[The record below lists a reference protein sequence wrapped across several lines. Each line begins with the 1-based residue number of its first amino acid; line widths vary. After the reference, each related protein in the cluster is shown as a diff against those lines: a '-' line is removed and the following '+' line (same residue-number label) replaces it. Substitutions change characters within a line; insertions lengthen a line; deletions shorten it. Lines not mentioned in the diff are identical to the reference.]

1 MQHRS
6 DKPLDLGGLAP
17 HATVL
22 ASALASVATD
32 IALVINNDGIIQN
45 VSTAHSELSK
55 SAHAWVG
62 QHWGDTV
69 SQESRRKIEQMLDE
83 AGAAGVTRKREVNLA
98 TETGT
103 GLPMAYTA
111 IRLGDD
117 GPLIAVGRDLG
128 AIAAIQQR
136 FVQSQQDME
145 QTYWKKRQA
154 ESRYRLL
161 FQVATDAVLVIDALT
176 LNIVEA
182 NEAAARLF
190 HTPAST
196 LVGRSADLGID
207 AGSRPVFNELL
218 VTARTT
224 GQPAEVRAR
233 VAISLGLIS
242 VAATPFRADTSLL
255 LMVRARAVDLAHP
268 AQPATHQQTD
278 FVDHTAEAVVVTDSS
293 GTILMGNPA
302 FTRMCERTGE
312 TQIKGRRIGE
322 ALASLAPLMPD
333 LLAEVRRRGLAGP
346 LHACLGD
353 GPLPAVEIDIVA
365 TLLEEGDQECIGFTL
380 RPREARPLP
389 MQVSLDEL
397 VQAFTQ
403 LTSQLGS
410 LPLADLMMEATLLAE
425 RHLVKCALEHANG
438 NRAIASEVLG
448 IGVNDLGQRIRE
460 LDLMPSD
467 RGGGKLTPPLLN

>member
-1 MQHRS
+1 MKHRP

-17 HATVL
+17 HATEL

-32 IALVINNDGIIQN
+32 IALVIDSQGVIQN
-45 VSTAHSELSK
+45 VATAHTGLSK
-55 SAHAWVG
+55 AASGWVG
-62 QHWGDTV
+62 RHWGDTV
-69 SQESRRKIEQMLDE
+69 SQESRRKVELLLDE
-83 AGAAGVTRKREVNLA
+83 AGTAGVSRKREVNLA
-98 TETGT
+98 ADTGASI
-103 GLPMAYTA
+103 PMAYTA
-111 IRLGDD
+111 IRLGDG

-161 FQVATDAVLVIDALT
+161 FQVATDAVLVVDALT

-190 HTPAST
+190 HLPAT
-196 LVGRSADLGID
+196 ALVGRGADSGID
-207 AGSRPVFNELL
+207 AGSRPVFHELL

-233 VAISLGLIS
+233 VATSLGLIS

-255 LMVRARAVDLAHP
+255 LMVRARAVELPHL
-268 AQPATHQQTD
+268 AQPAARDLTD
-278 FVDHTAEAVVVTDSS
+278 FVDRTAEAVVVTDSS
-293 GTILMGNPA
+293 GTILMANPA

-312 TQIKGRRIGE
+312 TQVKGRRLEE
-322 ALASLAPLMPD
+322 ALGSLSSLMPG

-346 LHACLGD
+346 LNARVGD
-353 GPLPAVEIDIVA
+353 GPLPPLEIDIVA

-389 MQVSLDEL
+389 MQLSVDEL
-397 VQAFTQ
+397 AQAFAQ
-403 LTSQLGS
+403 LTSLLGS
-410 LPLADLMMEATLLAE
+410 VPLADLMTEATHLAE
-425 RHLVKCALEHANG
+425 RHLVKSALEHAHG
-438 NRAIASEVLG
+438 NRAIAAEVLG
-448 IGVNDLGQRIRE
+448 IGVTDLGLRMRH
-460 LDLMPSD
+460 LDLLPAGSS
-467 RGGGKLTPPLLN
+467 GGKLPPPLLN

>member
-1 MQHRS
+1 MNNRP

-22 ASALASVATD
+22 ASALATVATD
-32 IALVINNDGIIQN
+32 IALVIDSAGVIQN
-45 VSTAHSELSK
+45 VSTAHTELSRAA
-55 SAHAWVG
+55 SGWVG

-69 SQESRRKIEQMLDE
+69 SQESRRKVEQLLDE
-83 AGAAGVTRKREVNLA
+83 AGEAGVSRKREVNLVA
-98 TETGT
+98 DAGASI
-103 GLPMAYTA
+103 PMAYTA
-111 IRLGDD
+111 IRLGAG

-161 FQVATDAVLVIDALT
+161 FQVATDAVLVVDALT
-176 LNIVEA
+176 LQIVEA

-190 HTPAST
+190 HLPAT
-196 LVGRSADLGID
+196 ALVGCGADAGID
-207 AGSRPVFNELL
+207 AGSRPVFHELL

-233 VAISLGLIS
+233 VATSLGLIS
-242 VAATPFRADTSLL
+242 VAATPFRAESSLL
-255 LMVRARAVDLAHP
+255 LMVRARAVELPHP
-268 AQPATHQQTD
+268 AQPATRDLTD
-278 FVDHTAEAVVVTDSS
+278 FVDRTAEAVVVTDSS
-293 GTILMGNPA
+293 GNILMANPA

-312 TQIKGRRIGE
+312 TQVKGRRLDE
-322 ALASLAPLMPD
+322 ALRSLSSLMPG

-346 LHACLGD
+346 LNARVGE
-353 GPLPAVEIDIVA
+353 GPLPALDIDIVA

-389 MQVSLDEL
+389 LQLSVDEL
-397 VQAFTQ
+397 VKAFTQ
-403 LTSQLGS
+403 LTSLLGS
-410 LPLADLMMEATLLAE
+410 LPLADLMTEATHLAE
-425 RHLVKCALEHANG
+425 RHLVNSALEHANG
-438 NRAIASEVLG
+438 NRAIAAEVLG
-448 IGVNDLGQRIRE
+448 IGLNDLGMRMRH
-460 LDLMPSD
+460 LDLLPRDS
-467 RGGGKLTPPLLN
+467 GGGKLPPPLLN